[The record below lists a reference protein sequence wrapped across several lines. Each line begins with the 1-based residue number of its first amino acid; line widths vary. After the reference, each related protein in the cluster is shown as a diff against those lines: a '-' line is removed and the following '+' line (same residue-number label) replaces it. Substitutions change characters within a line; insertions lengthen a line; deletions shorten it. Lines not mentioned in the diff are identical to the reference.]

1 MTMWIVGIIIFC
13 LLLLLIIGAL
23 SPEVE
28 SVNIKLLLE
37 QREEVKHLISWLSRI
52 DKNITCEE
60 LYRLLQKDLEEIEK
74 TINQVSR

>member
-1 MTMWIVGIIIFC
+1 MWIVGIIIFC
-13 LLLLLIIGAL
+13 LLLLLIVGTL

-28 SVNIKLLLE
+28 SVNIKLLLK